1 MNKLKIFKDFEAY
14 ETWTDQFDDFEYC
27 YTPCL
32 IDDGWKI
39 SMDGFTD
46 CKSWKT
52 ALNRFRKAFGDYSE
66 DIKAWIDSMYESC
79 ENGYMHDECY
89 YSANESDK
97 ELCKKYGSY
106 GWAVEQVD
114 DGRFYI
120 FLNISG
126 EYAGYHDAVA

>member
-1 MNKLKIFKDFEAY
+1 MKKVKIFKDFEAY

-39 SMDGFTD
+39 SMDVFID

-52 ALNRFRKAFGDYSE
+52 ALNRFKKAFGDYSE
-66 DIKAWIDSMYESC
+66 DVKAWIDGMYESC

-89 YSANESDK
+89 YSACESDK

-126 EYAGYHDAVA
+126 EYAGYHEAVA

>member
-1 MNKLKIFKDFEAY
+1 MKKVKIFKDFEAY

-39 SMDGFTD
+39 SMDVFID
-46 CKSWKT
+46 CKTWKT
-52 ALNRFRKAFGDYSE
+52 ALNRFKKAFGDYSE
-66 DIKAWIDSMYESC
+66 DVKAWIDGMYESC

-89 YSANESDK
+89 YSACESDK

-126 EYAGYHDAVA
+126 EYAGYHEAVA

>member
-1 MNKLKIFKDFEAY
+1 MKKLKIFNDFESY
-14 ETWTDQFDDFEYC
+14 DTWTEQFDDFEYC

-39 SMDGFTD
+39 SMDVFTD

-66 DIKAWIDSMYESC
+66 DIKAWIDGMYESC

-89 YSANESDK
+89 YSTNESDK

-114 DGRFYI
+114 EERFYI

-126 EYAGYHDAVA
+126 EYAGYHDKVA

>member
-1 MNKLKIFKDFEAY
+1 MKKVKIFNDFEAY
-14 ETWTDQFDDFEYC
+14 ETWTDKFDDFEYC

-39 SMDGFTD
+39 SMDVFID

-52 ALNRFRKAFGDYSE
+52 ALNRFKKAFGDYSE
-66 DIKAWIDSMYESC
+66 DVKAWIDGMYESC

-89 YSANESDK
+89 YSACESDK

-126 EYAGYHDAVA
+126 EYAGYHEAVA